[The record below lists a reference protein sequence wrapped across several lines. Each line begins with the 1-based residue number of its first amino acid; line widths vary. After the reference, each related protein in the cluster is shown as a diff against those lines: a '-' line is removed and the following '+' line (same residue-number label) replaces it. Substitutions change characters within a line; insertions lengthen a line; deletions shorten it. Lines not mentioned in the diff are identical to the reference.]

1 MGMSVSTLIPE
12 RVHFGEGIPSA
23 INALLQE
30 AAGNTQNFARAEQLL
45 QQAQRLAPDQLPVYT
60 ALYKLY
66 FYNGYTDQAEDVVFQ
81 ALTKAA
87 LKGGFCYD
95 WTILQPRPEWQDPNS
110 AGRAYLYSL
119 KALAFIRLRQD
130 NPKSAKGILDTLRR
144 LDPDDVIGADVVRA
158 LAISMDDD
166 DE

>member
-1 MGMSVSTLIPE
+1 MSVATFFQE
-12 RVHFGEGIPSA
+12 RVHFGKGIPA
-23 INALLQE
+23 PINALLQE
-30 AAGNTQNFARAEQLL
+30 AAGNTHHFARAEELL
-45 QQAQRLAPDQLPVYT
+45 RQAQRLAPDQLPVYT

-66 FYNGYTDQAEDVVFQ
+66 FYNGYIDQAEDVVFQ

-87 LKGGFCYD
+87 LQGGFSYD
-95 WTILQPRPEWQDPNS
+95 WTQVQARPEWADPNS

-130 NPKSAKGILDTLRR
+130 NLNGAKRILDTLRR

-158 LAISMDDD
+158 LANSMDDD

>member
-1 MGMSVSTLIPE
+1 MSVATFFQE
-12 RVHFGEGIPSA
+12 RVHFGKGIPA
-23 INALLQE
+23 PINALLQE
-30 AAGNTQNFARAEQLL
+30 AAGNTHNFTRAEQLL
-45 QQAQRLAPDQLPVYT
+45 RQAQRLAPEQLPVYT

-87 LKGGFCYD
+87 LTGGFCYD
-95 WTILQPRPEWQDPNS
+95 WTKLQPHPEWADPDS